1 MSEAASPTPP
11 ATEASQPPNPRA
23 YETVVAWVEARILSG
38 ELAVG
43 DVLPAERDL
52 ARTLAVSRAA
62 VREAVRTL
70 QAQGVLRSSVGAGTA
85 GGTRVSAL
93 DSGVLGRLLRM
104 HVALAHFPLDD
115 VLEVR
120 VALERL
126 SGRLAAARLTS
137 DDLAALQSSLRDMRE
152 AGTRE
157 DFNDADAAFHV
168 AIAEAAGNRLA
179 ADTTVAI
186 RESVRGP
193 LMVGFARLAEEDYER
208 IRAELLDEHEQISAA
223 LARGQGDL
231 VEDLLEQ
238 HVRAAWTRL
247 RGGLADD
254 EGRHGPTGGEGRA
267 DAR

>member
-1 MSEAASPTPP
+1 MSELPTP
-11 ATEASQPPNPRA
+11 RA
-23 YETVVAWVEARILSG
+23 FEQVVGWVEEQILSG

-52 ARTLAVSRAA
+52 ARTLEVSRAA

-70 QAQGVLRSSVGAGTA
+70 QAQGVLRSSVGAGGT
-85 GGTRVSAL
+85 GGTRVAGLSSGAL
-93 DSGVLGRLLRM
+93 TRVLRM

-126 SGRLAAARLTS
+126 SARLAAARLTS
-137 DDLAALQSSLRDMRE
+137 DDLASLQSSLAAMR
-152 AGTRE
+152 AARSRE
-157 DFNDADAAFHV
+157 EFNDADAAFHV

-186 RESVRGP
+186 RESVHGL
-193 LMVGFARLAEEDYER
+193 LMAGFARLAGDDYDR
-208 IRAELLDEHEQISAA
+208 IRAELVEEHEQISAA
-223 LARGQGDL
+223 LARGEAQRA
-231 VEDLLEQ
+231 ESLLEA
-238 HVRAAWTRL
+238 HVRTAWTRV

-254 EGRHGPTGGEGRA
+254 EARRPPTGPERREPGQGQ
-267 DAR
+267 